1 MSPTTLRL
9 RELRTA
15 SGLSQVELGR
25 RAHVRQ
31 ATISRLERGPV
42 RLLDLGVLDRLA
54 SALHVQP
61 VLLLGWENGAP
72 PNAPRKAQRARRR

>member
-42 RLLDLGVLDRLA
+42 HVLDLAVLDRLA
-54 SALHVQP
+54 AALHVQP
-61 VLLLGWENGAP
+61 VLLLGWSETAP
-72 PNAPRKAQRARRR
+72 AKPAPKARRARRR